1 MAEPA
6 LVLPPAGPSLAGDG
20 GGLTDLAAFPVLRPV
35 TPRYSDLGGD
45 RRVTT
50 VALTRWLEEARV
62 QAELPRFRALVQ
74 DGGGRFRIVL
84 AAQRLRALAP
94 VPRGAEY
101 RIGLGVRRIGGSS
114 FSYGYGV
121 FAGDRCVAVGDSVT
135 VVATGSGPSEL
146 PDELRADLAS
156 MVIDEPGGAAA
167 PRPEPARRDRTRYPA
182 VHRLTSRIGD
192 VDTNRHVNNVAI
204 LSWYADAVAAWQS
217 GPPRRPRRRAARG
230 AGGDRVGGA
239 VRRRGRP
246 PADLRRRAR
255 RRRRGG
261 RPALPGRPV
270 LRRAVRGARRR
281 LRRRRAARPDRRRAP
296 AVMRTLIGTHD
307 VPWTLDPS

>member
-1 MAEPA
+1 MAEHA
-6 LVLPPAGPSLAGDG
+6 VVLSPAGPSLAGDG

-62 QAELPRFRALVQ
+62 QAELPRFRALVA

-94 VPRGAEY
+94 VPRGADY

-156 MVIDEPGGAAA
+156 MVIDEPGAAGA

-217 GPPRRPRRRAARG
+217 GRLGDPDGGPPEELAATAWEVQYVDEVAHPRTYDVVLAVDAAADGLHYRAGLFSGERCVGLADGFGAAGPLDPTG
-230 AGGDRVGGA
+230 AG
-239 VRRRGRP
+239 
-246 PADLRRRAR
+246 LR
-255 RRRRGG
+255 
-261 RPALPGRPV
+261 
-270 LRRAVRGARRR
+270 
-281 LRRRRAARPDRRRAP
+281 
-296 AVMRTLIGTHD
+296 T
-307 VPWTLDPS
+307 

>member
-1 MAEPA
+1 MAEHA
-6 LVLPPAGPSLAGDG
+6 VVLSPAGPSQAGDG

-62 QAELPRFRALVQ
+62 QAELPRFRALVA

-94 VPRGAEY
+94 VPRGADY

-156 MVIDEPGGAAA
+156 MVIDEPGAAGAQ
-167 PRPEPARRDRTRYPA
+167 RPEPARRDRTRYPA

-217 GPPRRPRRRAARG
+217 GRLGDPDGGPPEELAATAWEVQYVDEVAHPRTYDVVLAVDAAADGLHYRAGLFSGERCVGLADGFGAAGPLDPTG
-230 AGGDRVGGA
+230 AG
-239 VRRRGRP
+239 
-246 PADLRRRAR
+246 LR
-255 RRRRGG
+255 
-261 RPALPGRPV
+261 
-270 LRRAVRGARRR
+270 
-281 LRRRRAARPDRRRAP
+281 
-296 AVMRTLIGTHD
+296 T
-307 VPWTLDPS
+307 

>member
-6 LVLPPAGPSLAGDG
+6 LVLPPAGPSPAGDG

-121 FAGDRCVAVGDSVT
+121 FAGDRCVAVADSVT

-146 PDELRADLAS
+146 PDELRADLAT

-167 PRPEPARRDRTRYPA
+167 PRPEQARRDRTRYPV

-217 GPPRRPRRRAARG
+217 GRLGDPDGGPPEELAATAWEVQYVDEVAHPRTYDVVLAVDAAADGLHYRAGLFSGERWVGLADGFGPAGPLDPTG
-230 AGGDRVGGA
+230 AG
-239 VRRRGRP
+239 
-246 PADLRRRAR
+246 LR
-255 RRRRGG
+255 
-261 RPALPGRPV
+261 
-270 LRRAVRGARRR
+270 
-281 LRRRRAARPDRRRAP
+281 
-296 AVMRTLIGTHD
+296 
-307 VPWTLDPS
+307 S

>member
-1 MAEPA
+1 MAEHA
-6 LVLPPAGPSLAGDG
+6 LVLPPAGPSLAADG
-20 GGLTDLAAFPVLRPV
+20 EGLTDLAAFPVLRPV

-50 VALTRWLEEARV
+50 VALARWLEEARV
-62 QAELPRFRALVQ
+62 HAELPRFRALVQ
-74 DGGGRFRIVL
+74 DGGGGFRIVL

-121 FAGDRCVAVGDSVT
+121 FAGDRCVAVADSVT
-135 VVATGSGPSEL
+135 VVATRSGPSEL

-167 PRPEPARRDRTRYPA
+167 PRPEPARRDRIRYPA
-182 VHRLTSRIGD
+182 EHRLTSRIGD

-217 GPPRRPRRRAARG
+217 GRLGDPDGGPPEELAATAWEVQYVDEVAHPRTYDVVLAVDATADGLHYRAGLFSDERCVGLADGFGAAGPLDATG
-230 AGGDRVGGA
+230 AGL
-239 VRRRGRP
+239 RP
-246 PADLRRRAR
+246 
-255 RRRRGG
+255 
-261 RPALPGRPV
+261 
-270 LRRAVRGARRR
+270 
-281 LRRRRAARPDRRRAP
+281 
-296 AVMRTLIGTHD
+296 
-307 VPWTLDPS
+307 